1 MIRVLN
7 IISDTNIGGAGRVL
21 INYLQYADRAQF
33 DTAVALPRGSLLKAP
48 LEELN
53 TTVYEVDG
61 IADRSYDKEDVKLL
75 RELIGR
81 VDPDIVHTHGAL
93 SGRIAARQCGK
104 KVVYTRHSAL
114 CGKKVVYTRH
124 SAFPVPAKLRYPP
137 GRWVN
142 KWVNEHYADRIIAVS
157 PAAAANLTDAGISS
171 KRITVMMNG
180 VAPVAR
186 SAPETCRDFRERY
199 GLSPDVFTAGIL
211 ARIEPYKGHLHIV
224 EAAQQLKEE
233 GRKLQLL
240 IAGVGGYEEELRG
253 EVSHRGLEDTVFF
266 LGFQTD
272 VAPVLSVLDVQLNAS
287 YGTETSSLSILE
299 GMSMGLPAVVS
310 SYGGNPWLIDD
321 GEDGLIFPNRDSAAL
336 ARCIARLMDE
346 PETLA
351 RMSRRAVEIFQSRF
365 TGEIFAKNVEQVY
378 LDVLKGVPH
387 GTK

>member
-93 SGRIAARQCGK
+93 SGRIAAR
-104 KVVYTRHSAL
+104 R

-157 PAAAANLTDAGISS
+157 PAAAQNLTDAGISPR
-171 KRITVMMNG
+171 RITVMMNG

-186 SAPETCRDFRERY
+186 SAPEVCRDFRGRY
-199 GLSPDVFTAGIL
+199 GLSPEVFTAGIL

-224 EAAQQLKEE
+224 EAAQQLKGE
-233 GRKLQLL
+233 GRTLQILV
-240 IAGVGGYEEELRG
+240 AGVGGYEAELRA
-253 EVSHRGLEDTVFF
+253 EVARRGLEDTVFF

-299 GMSMGLPAVVS
+299 GMSMGLPAIVS

-321 GEDGLIFPNRDSAAL
+321 GEDGIIFPNRDSQAL
-336 ARCIARLMDE
+336 ARAIARLMDE
-346 PETLA
+346 PETLTH
-351 RMSRRAVEIFQSRF
+351 MGERAKEIFQARF
-365 TGEIFAKNVEQVY
+365 TGQIFAKNVEQVY

>member
-93 SGRIAARQCGK
+93 SGRIAAR
-104 KVVYTRHSAL
+104 R

-157 PAAAANLTDAGISS
+157 PAAAQNLTDAGISPR
-171 KRITVMMNG
+171 RITVMMNG

-186 SAPETCRDFRERY
+186 SAPEVCRDFRGRY
-199 GLSPDVFTAGIL
+199 GLSPEVFTAGIL

-224 EAAQQLKEE
+224 EAAQQLKGE
-233 GRKLQLL
+233 GRTLQILV
-240 IAGVGGYEEELRG
+240 AGVGGYEAELRA
-253 EVSHRGLEDTVFF
+253 EVARRGLEDTVFF

-299 GMSMGLPAVVS
+299 GMSMGLPAIVS

-321 GEDGLIFPNRDSAAL
+321 GEDGIIFPNRDSQAL
-336 ARCIARLMDE
+336 ARAVARLMDE
-346 PETLA
+346 PETLTH
-351 RMSRRAVEIFQSRF
+351 MGERAKEIFQARF
-365 TGEIFAKNVEQVY
+365 TGQIFAKNVEQVY

>member
-21 INYLQYADRAQF
+21 INYLQYADREQF

-48 LEELN
+48 LEELH

-61 IADRSYDKEDVKLL
+61 IADRSYDRGDVKVL
-75 RELIGR
+75 RELIRR

-93 SGRIAARQCGK
+93 SGRIAAKQCGK
-104 KVVYTRHSAL
+104 KI
-114 CGKKVVYTRH
+114 VYTRH

-142 KWVNEHYADRIIAVS
+142 KWMNEHYADRIIAVS
-157 PAAAANLTDAGISS
+157 PAAAANLTDAGVSPR
-171 KRITVMMNG
+171 KITVMMNG
-180 VAPVAR
+180 VAPVERAG
-186 SAPETCRDFRERY
+186 PETCRAFRAKY
-199 GLSPDVFTAGIL
+199 GLQEGVFTAGIL

-224 EAAQQLKEE
+224 EAAQQLKGE
-233 GRKLQLL
+233 GRKLQVL
-240 IAGVGGYEEELRG
+240 IAGTGGYEEELRG
-253 EVSHRGLEDTVFF
+253 EVSRRGLEDTVFF
-266 LGFQTD
+266 LGFQSD

-336 ARCIARLMDE
+336 ARCVARLMDE
-346 PETLA
+346 PDTL
-351 RMSRRAVEIFQSRF
+351 RHMGERAVEIFHRRF
-365 TGEIFAKNVEQVY
+365 TGQIFAKNVEQVY
-378 LDVLKGVPH
+378 LDLLKGVPH